1 MNATFGYPSLFV
13 STLWSLHCLV
23 CVLKQM
29 NKGGGGSIFYMP
41 HSGKSVSS
49 GRDKSLNSTFL
60 CFTLFVNS
68 SKSKIK
74 HVATRIIAYGEGIEN
89 ICVYIC
95 VCRWACSPSQ
105 LGHYLSLVFG
115 RLLERGKTHHC
126 CCCHLTLT
134 GKCWWTQ
141 VQIQGVRGWPSTGAA
156 AELWRYPVQSVGL
169 L

>member
-1 MNATFGYPSLFV
+1 MNATFGYPSHFV
-13 STLWSLHCLV
+13 STLWSLQCPV

-29 NKGGGGSIFYMP
+29 NKGGGGGSIFYMP

-89 ICVYIC
+89 ICVC
-95 VCRWACSPSQ
+95 MWACSPSQ

-115 RLLERGKTHHC
+115 RLLERGKTHRC
-126 CCCHLTLT
+126 CCCHLKLRSA
-134 GKCWWTQ
+134 G
-141 VQIQGVRGWPSTGAA
+141 GH
-156 AELWRYPVQSVGL
+156 RYRYRVYMAGPALGQQLSFGDTRCNL
-169 L
+169 